1 MDSLQ
6 SACITRKWITSFF
19 LLILLAMAT
28 ASAFAFIDTPV
39 LIPSDP
45 LAGETISVNIH
56 YGYCDAFIVPPY
68 PQITQVGNAIHLL
81 LATLHFDDPLWC
93 QSPPSV
99 TATFLVG
106 SFPPGDYTLHVERF
120 YDSGVPA
127 PVYETLANFEFTVR
141 GQAPA
146 ALPASSPLSSLLL
159 IAGILAA
166 AISRA
171 TLIKATL
178 IKCELGSKRAT
189 Y

>member
-19 LLILLAMAT
+19 LLIMLAMAT

-56 YGYCDAFIVPPY
+56 YGYCDDFIVPPY

-93 QSPPSV
+93 QSPPVSPRLFRLARSRRV
-99 TATFLVG
+99 TIPFMWNG
-106 SFPPGDYTLHVERF
+106 
-120 YDSGVPA
+120 
-127 PVYETLANFEFTVR
+127 FTTAQSR
-141 GQAPA
+141 
-146 ALPASSPLSSLLL
+146 LPSTKLLPTSSSPLEDRHLPHFQLQVHS
-159 IAGILAA
+159 AA
-166 AISRA
+166 
-171 TLIKATL
+171 
-178 IKCELGSKRAT
+178 C